1 MTIAESFIDGKG
13 FAYMIAILGIFY
25 FASPAYFNI
34 FERYTIEY
42 VGGDRKP
49 VARPWLQCIV
59 VLVNL
64 LVWVPFVAWFFV
76 SPTTL
81 QDFFVS
87 FLVGADWTLYT
98 IYIMR
103 QLLPKSPVLL
113 ITDVTVCYGCALLL
127 ARKFRELE
135 LTIIILWILVI
146 AILSFI
152 FFLILAWLVESYDEI
167 LVCMGM
173 EEDDTAEEANADNT
187 TTGTTNTMKVIDLP
201 ELNRS
206 IPRRTAEE
214 P

>member
-49 VARPWLQCIV
+49 VARRWLQCIV
-59 VLVNL
+59 ILVNL
-64 LVWVPFVAWFFV
+64 LVWATFVAWFFV
-76 SPTTL
+76 SPKPL